1 MVTLSAEPLK
11 EGARNA
17 GQALSA
23 TALTIVP
30 AAKDTLAIVPNTVS
44 GLQDRIASTRKLTKR
59 ATTIATA
66 GVIVAAVGATA
77 AVVGHLV
84 FHAHALGAYN
94 EARRQRKAEARW
106 EEETLDVFAQ
116 AMAACAAP
124 SFEELYAAGPQADET
139 GLLSAASE
147 PGCYAILRFDE
158 GDDLDDLLAY
168 RDVYVGCGQD
178 MAAAAHEQLSGAG
191 NLYVHADVVYG
202 QPLQVVFFPC
212 EAPFAHAYREQ
223 LVDALGAQASY
234 NRIAGIEEAG

>member
-1 MVTLSAEPLK
+1 MVTFDVEPLK
-11 EGARNA
+11 EGAQNA
-17 GQALSA
+17 RQALSA

-30 AAKDTLAIVPNTVS
+30 AARDTLAIVPNSVAS
-44 GLQDRIASTRKLTKR
+44 LQGKLAARRKLSQR
-59 ATTIATA
+59 AAKVATA
-66 GVIVAAVGATA
+66 GVLVVAVGATA

-84 FHAHALGAYN
+84 FHGKALGAYN
-94 EARRQRKAEARW
+94 EARRQRKAERRW
-106 EEETLDVFAQ
+106 EEDTLGTFAQ
-116 AMAACAAP
+116 AVAACAAP

-147 PGCYAILRFDE
+147 PGCYAILRFEE
-158 GDDLDDLLAY
+158 GDDVDDLLAY

-178 MAAAAHEQLSGAG
+178 MAAGVHEQLSGAG

-212 EAPFAHAYREQ
+212 EAPQLHALREQ

>member
-1 MVTLSAEPLK
+1 MATLTAEPLK

-30 AAKDTLAIVPNTVS
+30 AAKDTLAVVPNTVS
-44 GLQDRIASTRKLTKR
+44 GLRGRLAASRKLTKR
-59 ATTIATA
+59 AATIATV
-66 GVIVAAVGATA
+66 GVLVAAAGATA

-84 FHAHALGAYN
+84 LHGKALGAYS

-116 AMAACAAP
+116 AVAACAAP
-124 SFEELYAAGPQADET
+124 SFEELYAAGPQADGT
-139 GLLSAASE
+139 GLLAAASG

-158 GDDLDDLLAY
+158 GDDPDDLLAY
-168 RDVYVGCGQD
+168 RDVYVGCGQN
-178 MAAAAHEQLSGAG
+178 MAAAAHEQLSGKG

-212 EAPFAHAYREQ
+212 EAPFTYAYREQ